1 MVEQRPES
9 YNIFFPLKIQKF
21 VITKKIFIIAQD
33 LIKLKKF
40 MKIKIC
46 TWKTCKS
53 RFSEYI
59 RQRLENDKIKFDLK
73 NLEIETTT
81 CMWKCETWPNIYI
94 NKEIFTNQNPLKT
107 SELILKKYKNEN
119 K

>member
-1 MVEQRPES
+1 M
-9 YNIFFPLKIQKF
+9 
-21 VITKKIFIIAQD
+21 
-33 LIKLKKF
+33 
-40 MKIKIC
+40 
-46 TWKTCKS
+46 
-53 RFSEYI
+53 
-59 RQRLENDKIKFDLK
+59 IKFDLK